1 MKRLGIFILLFISV
15 AFARVNFEQQS
26 FDVASFKDYDK
37 LTEICNA
44 PAASSFWCD
53 YLDSQLNFIS
63 TKSVDYFYSE
73 SGELLAVFIKQQKGQ
88 NLETKDGGYKPALD
102 SKQNLIPINATVPA
116 GAVLIDGE
124 FNKGELL
131 SSAWSELNDTEF
143 EGKFKLLI
151 DGIEVEKTIIVSNVK
166 NTVKVNLAA
175 KRLSQSDAT
184 NIQYVVAGIGKA
196 NPIIKIGQGETSSL
210 NPIPTA
216 VKNPAYISAQTANN
230 KGDALILRPQLADAE
245 LEAISLGS
253 GLIAMQKPLATEIGS
268 SLNMSLD
275 QYSGK
280 NELVRYFQEAY
291 KDLPGL
297 FKPNIFGLLS
307 LYILQALLAIHG
319 LVNSWGLSIIILT
332 LFFRALIWPLIAQQT
347 KSMFAMQRLKP
358 KIDAIQ
364 KKYKDDKQKQSQATM
379 ELYKKEGVNPAGG
392 CLPMVVQMPLFIIL
406 WRVFA
411 NFEFNEGFL
420 WIPDLGQSDP
430 LYILP
435 ALYLLVMFAQSYFM
449 SQGNKSN
456 LKQQLLM
463 NSVFIFIIVGFPTGV
478 TLYYVVSML
487 VQVIQQFLLNRN
499 KPDKLVTAK

>member
-1 MKRLGIFILLFISV
+1 MKRLTIFILFFISI

-37 LTEICNA
+37 LTEICKA

-53 YLDSQLNFIS
+53 YLDSELNFIS
-63 TKSVDYFYSE
+63 TKSTDYFYSE

-88 NLETKDGGYKPALD
+88 NLSTKDGGYKGSLD
-102 SKQNLIPINATVPA
+102 SKQNLIPINATAPA
-116 GAVLIDGE
+116 SAVLLDGE
-124 FNKGELL
+124 FIKAELL
-131 SSAWSELNDTEF
+131 SSAWTQLNDTEF

-151 DGIEVEKTIIVSNVK
+151 DGVEVDKTLTVSNVK
-166 NTVKVNLAA
+166 NTVKVNIEA
-175 KRLSQSDAT
+175 KRVSAGEAKKL
-184 NIQYVVAGIGKA
+184 QYVVSGIGKA
-196 NPIIKIGQGETSSL
+196 SPIIKIGQGETSSL
-210 NPIPTA
+210 NPVPTP
-216 VKNPAYISAQTANN
+216 VKNPSYISLQTANN
-230 KGDALILRPQLADAE
+230 KGDALILRPQAADPE
-245 LEAISLGS
+245 LEAISLGN
-253 GLIAMQKPLATEIGS
+253 GIIAMQKPIGEVGS
-268 SLNMSLD
+268 SLSMSLD
-275 QYSGK
+275 EYHGK
-280 NELVRYFQEAY
+280 NELVRYFQEGY

-297 FKPNIFGLLS
+297 FKPNIIGRLS
-307 LYILQALLAIHG
+307 LLVLQALLAIHSV
-319 LVNSWGLSIIILT
+319 VNSWGLAIIILT
-332 LFFRALIWPLIAQQT
+332 LLFRALIWPLINQQT

-392 CLPMVVQMPLFIIL
+392 CLPMLVQMPLFIIL

-435 ALYLLVMFAQSYFM
+435 ALYLLVMFAQSFFM
-449 SQGNKSN
+449 SQGNKAN
-456 LKQQLLM
+456 LKQQLMM
-463 NSVFIFIIVGFPTGV
+463 NSIFIFIIVGFPTGV

-499 KPDKLVTAK
+499 KPDKLVVAK